1 MGANQSSTAGSASG
15 ATSVGEV
22 KTSYYELLGVTKQ
35 ASEDELKKAYRKKA
49 LESHPDRNFGKEEEA
64 TRLFAAVQAAYEV
77 LSDPQERAWYDSH
90 EGEILRGD
98 DGSSTGEAH
107 CEHNIRVTTADDIM
121 RMIRKFHGGIQY
133 TDSPSGFYGFLR
145 ETFEGLSREEQAAA
159 EWENVDDIDYPSFG
173 HKEDEY
179 DDVVKH
185 FYAVWSSFSTK
196 KTFAW
201 KDLYRLS
208 EAPDRR
214 VRRLMEKEN
223 KRLREDGIREFND
236 AVRSLVMFVRKRD
249 PRYVPNT
256 QTEAERQKAL
266 RDATAAQ
273 AARARAAN
281 EAKMHQPIPEWAT
294 ARDPEDVEEESE
306 EEEQDVEH
314 FECVACRKTFKSEK
328 QWVAHEKS
336 KKHQKAIDSLRRKM
350 KKENKSLNLDDDIS
364 SSGVTTPRPTEDG
377 DEESIQEVTEKPVED
392 DDHEGD
398 DESQIAAAVEETTLE
413 KDEDDEEDDE
423 EEDEDSVSE
432 VDSNIESSSA
442 ENDEYASR
450 EAIEERLRSAPSLDD
465 DTIPNDDSDRDVETK
480 APKVGKAAQ
489 KRAKKVA
496 KQEAAQNE
504 ELKFKCAVCSA
515 GFPSKTRMF
524 QHVKDFGHA
533 APVSQVGK
541 NSKKGK
547 SKR

>member
-15 ATSVGEV
+15 ATSAGEV

-35 ASEDELKKAYRKKA
+35 ASEDDIKKAYRKRA
-49 LESHPDRNFGKEEEA
+49 LEYHPDRNYGKEEEA

-98 DGSSTGEAH
+98 DGSGTGEEH
-107 CEHNIRVTTADDIM
+107 YEHNIKVTTADDIM

-159 EWENVDDIDYPSFG
+159 DWGNVDDVDYPSFG

-185 FYAVWSSFSTK
+185 FYAVWSNFSTK

-208 EAPDRR
+208 DAPDRR

-281 EAKMHQPIPEWAT
+281 EAKMHQSIPEWAIT
-294 ARDPEDVEEESE
+294 RDPEDLDEESE

-328 QWVAHEKS
+328 QWDAHEKS
-336 KKHQKAIDSLRRKM
+336 KKHQKAVDFLRRKM
-350 KKENKSLNLDDDIS
+350 KKENKSLNLDDDFS
-364 SSGVTTPRPTEDG
+364 SSGIATPQSTEDG
-377 DEESIQEVTEKPVED
+377 DEESIQEVTEKPAQDEKHEGDDGSQIATAVAEVTLGKD
-392 DDHEGD
+392 DDHEE
-398 DESQIAAAVEETTLE
+398 ES
-413 KDEDDEEDDE
+413 D
-423 EEDEDSVSE
+423 DSVARVHS
-432 VDSNIESSSA
+432 SAESSSA
-442 ENDEYASR
+442 ENDDYTSK
-450 EAIEERLRSAPSLDD
+450 EAIEERLKSAPSLDED
-465 DTIPNDDSDRDVETK
+465 IIPADDSEKDVGTK
-480 APKVGKAAQ
+480 APKTGKAAQ
-489 KRAKKVA
+489 KRAKKAA
-496 KQEAAQNE
+496 KQEAAQDE
-504 ELKFKCAVCSA
+504 EMKFKCAVCSA

-533 APVSQVGK
+533 APVPQVGK
-541 NSKKGK
+541 TSKKGK